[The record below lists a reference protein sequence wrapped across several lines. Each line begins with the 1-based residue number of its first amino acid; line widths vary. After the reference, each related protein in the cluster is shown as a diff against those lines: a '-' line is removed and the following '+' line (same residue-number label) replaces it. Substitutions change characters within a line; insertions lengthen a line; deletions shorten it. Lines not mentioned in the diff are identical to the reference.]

1 MSDKFTITPLEQ
13 LLQIILNQLD
23 KGKIFG
29 IPEELFFVPKS
40 SDPFRSYRFGRLLET
55 PIGVAAGPH
64 TQLSQ
69 NIVAAWLTGARY
81 IELKTIQTLDEL
93 NVSKPCIDMQDE
105 GYNCEWSQELKIRQ
119 SFEQYLDAWIII
131 HVLKHKFNRD
141 KQNEAGVIFNMSVG
155 YDYEGI
161 LNENVQWFFR
171 KMSDASLE
179 LNNKIDSINP
189 IYPDASQL
197 DINPCISNNITLS
210 TMHGCPVDEIEK
222 IGLYLLEKRKLHT
235 SIKMN
240 PTLLGKEELHSILK
254 NSGFETKVPDTA
266 FEHDPTFE
274 DAVRIIRNLEKAAK
288 KNKVRFGLKLTNTL
302 ESLNHKHVFPPDEKT
317 MYMSG
322 RVLHPISVNL
332 AYKLQNRFHGELDIS
347 FSAGVDAFNLVD
359 VVSCGLYPA
368 TVCSD
373 ILKPGGYGR
382 LHQYPDELGLAFK
395 KQNASSVHEFIAGGK
410 PGKSAGENALDNL
423 KQYAKTVLEN
433 TRYKKTAIHAP
444 DIKTGRALGF
454 FDCIH
459 APCVDTCPTNQ
470 DIPGYLYY
478 TAHNQ
483 FDKALDVV
491 LKTNPFPRTTGMVC
505 DHLCQTKCTR
515 INYDSP
521 VLIREIKRFLAE
533 KGRVGQQSSPVK
545 NHKKIA
551 IIGAGPSGLSC
562 AYFLVKTG
570 FEVNLFEAKP
580 KPGGMVSGAIPAF
593 RLTDQA
599 IENDIEKIKSLGVKV
614 HYNHKIDKPFFKKL
628 RTENDFI
635 YIATGAQSSIKL
647 NIENIGANGVLD
659 PLQFLFNVKRNKP
672 TGIGSRV
679 VIIGGGNTAMDAART
694 AYRLVGKNGTVTII
708 YRRTIKQMPA
718 DAGEIKAVLEEGIN
732 IMELTS
738 PVKLNVSATSV
749 ADKTT
754 VPVTTTPATS
764 VAATPET
771 DNKQNQFY
779 EVKPATE
786 VAGTVQ
792 SLACVK
798 MKLSGIDSSGRPKP
812 VPVPGSEFTFPCDT
826 VIPAIGQELNI
837 DFTDVKLLK
846 TKPGQYETQLENVF
860 IGGDAMRG
868 ASTAINAIGDGRK
881 AAGEIIRKAGLEHL
895 SHEINREPTGL
906 KRHIINRAKKI
917 QPVKTVELPL
927 SDRKNFKLISQTLTA
942 DEAVKEASRCLLCD
956 EVCNTCVTVCPNL
969 AFHSYQINPVRYN
982 LQKMTATKEGVSVD
996 KGGHFKIE
1004 QKYQILHIA
1013 DWCNECGNCTT
1024 FCPTA
1029 DSPYQNKPHLY
1040 LNKNTFDEEQDGYFL
1055 DLTNGTKTL
1064 YCKKGG
1070 QLSSIGWET
1079 NCFVY
1084 ETAEI
1089 KVILSIET
1097 FEIMEITS
1105 IKKDNFEIDLKD
1117 AAEMSII
1124 MQGAV
1129 SFYGL

>member
-1 MSDKFTITPLEQ
+1 MSDKFTITPLDQ
-13 LLQIILNQLD
+13 LLQIILNQLE
-23 KGKIFG
+23 KGKMFG
-29 IPEELFFVPKS
+29 ILEELFFIPRPT
-40 SDPFRSYRFGRLLET
+40 DPFRSYRYGQLLET
-55 PIGVAAGPH
+55 PVGVAAGPH
-64 TQLSQ
+64 TQLAQ

-93 NVSKPCIDMQDE
+93 HVSKPCIDMQDE

-119 SFEQYLDAWIII
+119 SFDQYLNAWIII
-131 HVLKHKFNRD
+131 HVLKHKFNWD
-141 KQNEAGVIFNMSVG
+141 TQNEAGVIFNMSVG
-155 YDYEGI
+155 YDYKGI
-161 LNENVQWFFR
+161 QNENVQWFFD
-171 KMSDASLE
+171 KISDASFE
-179 LNNKIDSINP
+179 LNNKVDSIKS
-189 IYPDASQL
+189 IYPEVSQL

-222 IGLYLLEKRKLHT
+222 IGLYLLEDRKLHT
-235 SIKMN
+235 TIKLN
-240 PTLLGKEELHSILK
+240 PTLLGKEELHRILQ
-254 NSGFETKVPDTA
+254 NSGFETNVPDTA

-274 DAVRIIRNLEKAAK
+274 DAVRIIQNLEKAAK

-322 RVLHPISVNL
+322 RALHPIAVNL
-332 AYKLQNRFHGELDIS
+332 AYKLQNRFSGKLDIS
-347 FSAGVDAFNLVD
+347 FSAGVDAFNLAD

-373 ILKPGGYGR
+373 MLKPGGYGR
-382 LHQYPDELGLAFK
+382 LHQHLDELSQAFK
-395 KQNASSVHEFIAGGK
+395 KQKASSIPEFIAAGK
-410 PGKSAGENALDNL
+410 PGQTPGESTLAKL
-423 KQYAKTVLEN
+423 KKYAKTVLKDD
-433 TRYKKTAIHAP
+433 RYKKTAIHAP
-444 DIKTGRALGF
+444 DIKTGRELGF

-478 TAHNQ
+478 TAHKQ
-483 FDKALDVV
+483 FDKALDLV

-533 KGRVGQQSSPVK
+533 NGKDTRQSSPAK
-545 NHKKIA
+545 NDKKAA

-562 AYFLVKTG
+562 AYFLAKAG
-570 FEVNLFEAKP
+570 FKVNIFETKP

-593 RLTDQA
+593 RLTDRA
-599 IENDIEKIKSLGVKV
+599 IENDIKRIGLLGVKV
-614 HYNHKIDKPFFKKL
+614 NYNFKVDKPFFEKL
-628 RTENDFI
+628 RNEKDFI
-635 YIATGAQSSIKL
+635 YIATGAWSSVKL
-647 NIENIGANGVLD
+647 NIENIDADRVLD
-659 PLQFLFNVKRNKP
+659 PLEFLFNVKQDKP
-672 TGIGSRV
+672 TGIGNHI

-694 AYRLVGKNGTVTII
+694 AYRLVGQSGTVTII
-708 YRRTIKQMPA
+708 YRRTIKHMPA
-718 DAGEIKAVLEEGIN
+718 DTGEIKAVLRESIN
-732 IMELTS
+732 IMELTA
-738 PVKLNVSATSV
+738 PLKLNVLAT
-749 ADKTT
+749 K
-754 VPVTTTPATS
+754 
-764 VAATPET
+764 
-771 DNKQNQFY
+771 
-779 EVKPATE
+779 

-792 SLACVK
+792 SITCIK
-798 MKLSGIDSSGRPKP
+798 MKLSGVDSIGRPKP
-812 VPVPGSEFTFPCDT
+812 LPIPGSEFTVPCDT
-826 VIPAIGQELNI
+826 FIPAIGQESDI

-846 TKPGQYETQLENVF
+846 TKPGQYETRLEHVF

-906 KRHIINRAKKI
+906 NRHIINRAKRE

-927 SDRKNFKLISQTLTA
+927 SDRKNFKLVSQTLTA
-942 DEAVKEASRCLLCD
+942 DEAAKEASRCLLCD
-956 EVCNTCVTVCPNL
+956 EICNTCVTVCPNL
-969 AFHSYQINPVRYN
+969 AFHSYQINPVRYDP
-982 LQKMTATKEGVSVD
+982 QKIIGSKKGVSIVEGD
-996 KGGHFKIE
+996 GFKVE
-1004 QKYQILHIA
+1004 QKYQILHIT
-1013 DWCNECGNCTT
+1013 DWCNACGNCTT

-1029 DSPYQNKPHLY
+1029 DPPYQNKPHLY
-1040 LNKNTFDEEQDGYFL
+1040 LNKNTFDEEQQGYFL
-1055 DLTNGTKTL
+1055 YLTNGTKTL

-1129 SFYGL
+1129 SFYGQ